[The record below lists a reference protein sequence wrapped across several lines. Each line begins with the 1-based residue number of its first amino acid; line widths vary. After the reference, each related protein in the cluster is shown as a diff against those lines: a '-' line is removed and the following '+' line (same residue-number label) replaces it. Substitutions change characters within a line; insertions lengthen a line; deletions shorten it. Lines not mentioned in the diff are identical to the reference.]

1 MKSKAPA
8 YPYLIWMLIFTVIP
22 LIMVV
27 YYAFTD
33 KSGNF
38 TLQSFADS
46 LFYTDVF
53 IRSLWIAL
61 ISTAICLLLAYPLS
75 YIMSRAKKSTQSVLT
90 MLIMLPMWMNFI
102 LRIYAWV
109 LLLQNDGLVD
119 IGVKLLGLDVPLLGN
134 AGAVVLGMVYNF
146 LPYMI
151 LPIYT
156 VMLKADRSLVEAA
169 QDLGGNKLD
178 VFRNVT
184 IPLSLPGIVS
194 GFTMVFVPSVSTFF
208 ISQKLG
214 GTGTTLIGDIIETQ
228 FQTAN
233 NFNLGA
239 SLSFVLMILIFIC
252 LAVMNK
258 FSDDDGGVVI

>member
-146 LPYMI
+146 LPYMV
-151 LPIYT
+151 LPIHS
-156 VMLKADRSLVEAA
+156 VMLNIDNNLIEAA
-169 QDLGGNKLD
+169 DDLGANKIK
-178 VFRNVT
+178 VFSKVVL
-184 IPLSLPGIVS
+184 PLSIPGIIS
-194 GFTMVFVPSVSTFF
+194 GITMVFVPTASTFLVA
-208 ISQKLG
+208 QYLG
-214 GTGTTLIGDIIETQ
+214 GTGDKMIGDVIENIFMRDKNVGSAISLALMVII
-228 FQTAN
+228 
-233 NFNLGA
+233 L
-239 SLSFVLMILIFIC
+239 VFIII
-252 LAVMNK
+252 MNK
-258 FSDDDGGVVI
+258 FGDEEVAVA